1 MTTPHVFVVPGQIL
15 RRLKYLDLLFILYGV
30 LLFIIIIIIII
41 IILANECLELFES
54 LTPFSWIS

>member
-1 MTTPHVFVVPGQIL
+1 MTTPHVFVVPGEIL

-41 IILANECLELFES
+41 ILANECLELFES